1 MPFEFDNA
9 INAIPLGAGVYDT
22 PVEDRWD
29 INGNAN
35 GGYLLALAAS
45 AMRAE
50 SGRAHPVSISMH
62 YLSPAPAGPAQM
74 HTEVVKAGRRLAT
87 VVGTMTRDGK
97 DIVRSIGTFG
107 DIDASAGPQ
116 SNMIPFPDLP
126 SFEECGVRPSNPDL
140 PPGLGSRLDMRLHPD
155 DTGFATGNPK
165 GEAHVRGWFA
175 FKDGRPVDTMGLLLA
190 ADAFPPVMFNL
201 FGLIGWVPTIEF
213 TVHVRGVPA
222 PGPIAAEFRSRVV
235 QGGFWEEDGVMW
247 DSTGAVVA
255 MSRQLALVPLPQA

>member
-9 INAIPLGAGVYDT
+9 INAVPLGEGLYDT

-74 HTEVVKAGRRLAT
+74 RTEVVKAGRRLAT

-107 DIDASAGPQ
+107 DIDATAGPQ
-116 SNMIPFPDLP
+116 SNMILFPDLP
-126 SFEECGVRPSNPDL
+126 PLNVECVHQILIFRQGLVHVSTCAFTPMTQAL
-140 PPGLGSRLDMRLHPD
+140 PQE
-155 DTGFATGNPK
+155 TPK
-165 GEAHVRGWFA
+165 GKHMCV
-175 FKDGRPVDTMGLLLA
+175 DGLHSKMDDQWTQ
-190 ADAFPPVMFNL
+190 
-201 FGLIGWVPTIEF
+201 WVCFLQPM
-213 TVHVRGVPA
+213 HSHR
-222 PGPIAAEFRSRVV
+222 
-235 QGGFWEEDGVMW
+235 
-247 DSTGAVVA
+247 
-255 MSRQLALVPLPQA
+255 

>member
-9 INAIPLGAGVYDT
+9 INAVPLGEGLYDT

-74 HTEVVKAGRRLAT
+74 RTEVVKAGRRLAT

-126 SFEECGVRPSNPDL
+126 PFDECGVRPSATISSAR
-140 PPGLGSRLDMRLHPD
+140 PGGCCAPRPSRTRTPCTRDPSRRR
-155 DTGFATGNPK
+155 A
-165 GEAHVRGWFA
+165 RS
-175 FKDGRPVDTMGLLLA
+175 GR
-190 ADAFPPVMFNL
+190 
-201 FGLIGWVPTIEF
+201 
-213 TVHVRGVPA
+213 
-222 PGPIAAEFRSRVV
+222 
-235 QGGFWEEDGVMW
+235 
-247 DSTGAVVA
+247 
-255 MSRQLALVPLPQA
+255 

>member
-50 SGRAHPVSISMH
+50 SGRAQPVSISMH

-87 VVGTMTRDGK
+87 VVGNGRTTIKHD
-97 DIVRSIGTFG
+97 SI
-107 DIDASAGPQ
+107 
-116 SNMIPFPDLP
+116 
-126 SFEECGVRPSNPDL
+126 
-140 PPGLGSRLDMRLHPD
+140 SR
-155 DTGFATGNPK
+155 
-165 GEAHVRGWFA
+165 
-175 FKDGRPVDTMGLLLA
+175 
-190 ADAFPPVMFNL
+190 PPV
-201 FGLIGWVPTIEF
+201 I
-213 TVHVRGVPA
+213 R
-222 PGPIAAEFRSRVV
+222 
-235 QGGFWEEDGVMW
+235 
-247 DSTGAVVA
+247 
-255 MSRQLALVPLPQA
+255 